1 MGTVFLADGKDMV
14 TRERKTIA
22 VGTLRDPDDPLPFH
36 TRYYGDARRGIH
48 PRHRE
53 KIGKVLT
60 ASSKAEQKGLLQPL
74 GGKESRN
81 TAAELQHDVDSLQ
94 VPGIYRA
101 LPIANHIFLK
111 AHKVRPRPQLTEHNI
126 HAVLGDLDFLGPV
139 VLRRQRAKLC

>member
-60 ASSKAEQKGLLQPL
+60 ASSKAEQKGFLQPL
-74 GGKESRN
+74 GEKKAGAQPLSSSMTSIASR
-81 TAAELQHDVDSLQ
+81 
-94 VPGIYRA
+94 YRGST
-101 LPIANHIFLK
+101 
-111 AHKVRPRPQLTEHNI
+111 VRSP
-126 HAVLGDLDFLGPV
+126 
-139 VLRRQRAKLC
+139 